1 MYPCLLFFIFCILS
15 LPVSPCKGRLA
26 TIHLIFCMIFFPSS
40 PCPPYFFYSFV
51 KKAYAPEKRLFPT
64 GSIPTSPTRIVCVQP
79 RDGGQGNNI
88 FFPRARLGEMRN
100 ICKIFSRDV
109 SSSSDRERK
118 YFPPLSLYYHC
129 KVMAENVHI

>member
-1 MYPCLLFFIFCILS
+1 MYPCLLFFIFCILF
-15 LPVSPCKGRLA
+15 LTVSPCKGRLA
-26 TIHLIFCMIFFPSS
+26 TLHLIFCMIFLLHPLVLLTFL
-40 PCPPYFFYSFV
+40 FV
-51 KKAYAPEKRLFPT
+51 RKKGICSEKRLFPT
-64 GSIPTSPTRIVCVQP
+64 GSIPTSPTRTVCVQP

-88 FFPRARLGEMRN
+88 LFPRARLGEMRN
-100 ICKIFSRDV
+100 VCKIFSRDV